1 MADRRLVHIAREG
14 APRNAAV
21 GGVESRRHAVHA
33 MTPKEIRS
41 RRLALALSVEEF
53 ARELRVAPDVV
64 RALENGDDP
73 PLSDIGV
80 LRRVFDRLEAAAKR
94 SES

>member
-1 MADRRLVHIAREG
+1 
-14 APRNAAV
+14 
-21 GGVESRRHAVHA
+21 

-53 ARELRVAPDVV
+53 ARELRVAADMV

-73 PLSDIGV
+73 ASPTRDV
-80 LRRVFDRLEAAAKR
+80 LERVFARLEAATQKN
-94 SES
+94 

>member
-1 MADRRLVHIAREG
+1 MAGRRPVHIAREG
-14 APRNAAV
+14 APREAAV
-21 GGVESRRHAVHA
+21 GGVEWRRHAVHA

-41 RRLALALSVEEF
+41 RRLALALSVEEL

-73 PLSDIGV
+73 PLPEGD
-80 LRRVFDRLEAAAKR
+80 LLYRVFARVEAAERKK
-94 SES
+94 